1 MYGSGM
7 SSVET
12 AYDDFRS
19 NLGKILPKVD
29 IELLLQV
36 MYYERKMPDVFPS
49 VGLEIHY
56 KSRANVERK
65 RDEIISRYSFQ
76 VALHGKN
83 GILVRGN
90 MNTGMIQEISND
102 PQVERITGTASIASY

>member
-1 MYGSGM
+1 M
-7 SSVET
+7 SSAET
-12 AYDDFRS
+12 AYDDFLS

-29 IELLLQV
+29 AELVLRV
-36 MYYERKMPDVFPS
+36 MYYERKMPDVHPS
-49 VGLEIHY
+49 VELEIHY

-65 RDEIISRYSFQ
+65 RNEIMSRYSFG

-90 MNTGMIQEISND
+90 MNTGIIQKISND
-102 PQVERITGTASIASY
+102 PEVEGITGTASIASY